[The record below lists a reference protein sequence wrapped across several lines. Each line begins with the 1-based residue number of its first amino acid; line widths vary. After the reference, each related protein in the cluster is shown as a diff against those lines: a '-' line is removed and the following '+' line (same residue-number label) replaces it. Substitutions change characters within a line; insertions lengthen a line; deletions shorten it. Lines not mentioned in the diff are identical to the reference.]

1 MLSIFGNKR
10 VTYSLYFLILL
21 IASKLIYLFLES
33 GYNFDVLNVV
43 SDYTINQN
51 SLEKIE
57 TKGHVLSSIGL
68 SLLLLPFAYL
78 LLKSRIQNEITI
90 FTTSMI
96 IFIILSFIF
105 YNLLTFAMNKIIEK
119 NSDKRYESYYTGLLK
134 YGILSERFGYEKFI
148 DKNIDFKNDITS
160 TVLISNIFL
169 LSFVDKD
176 VVNKVREQGKDA
188 IVDLYIE
195 KFLVEQ
201 YEKDKIEFFSKAED
215 IEQAWNK
222 YNSGKEK
229 INNEFRKFTK
239 KEDIEN
245 DYIKFTKK
253 INKKFDDYLNAKIQ
267 FINKRESEYSK
278 INNYYVDLNKY
289 FQNRGNTVAER
300 RYKEYMQKH
309 FKKFIDP
316 VRWCSKNLCPT
327 KNKIKTVIEEE
338 LNLEWNNRIKL
349 PLTLKSQKEFLK
361 HAKIKNEVIKELRN
375 NGLDVENN
383 FDYSQA
389 HFYKAYNKKVNEKQD
404 KALDT
409 FKKEFENKSGIKNI
423 PENLN
428 RLAFVKLFE
437 KDFIKKFDSIKYGKV
452 AINLITTG
460 ELNRFYNDLYRPLYF
475 DMYFKDIFYERE
487 DFETN
492 KLAQERGDHFIKML
506 YIPPFALF
514 MSLLAGILN
523 LLSVI
528 VMILFLPFFKKDNL
542 ALNTSKLS
550 LKILLLFGTL
560 YFIYSKGN
568 ENAYINSHEALKLI
582 DFNEYPKLEYYIKSL
597 NTIILLED
605 INKNLNKKN

>member
-1 MLSIFGNKR
+1 MLLIFRNKK
-10 VTYSLYFLILL
+10 VTYALYFLIL
-21 IASKLIYLFLES
+21 IIVSKIIYLFLES
-33 GYNFDVLNVV
+33 AYNYDVLNVV
-43 SDYTINQN
+43 SDYKINQN

-57 TKGHVLSSIGL
+57 TKGHILSSIGL
-68 SLLLLPFAYL
+68 SLLLLPFVYL
-78 LLKSRIQNEITI
+78 LLKSKIQNEITI
-90 FTTSMI
+90 FTASVAVFT
-96 IFIILSFIF
+96 ILIFIF

-119 NSDKRYESYYTGLLK
+119 NSDKRYEAYYTGLLK
-134 YGILSERFGYEKFI
+134 YGILSEKFGYEKFI
-148 DKNIDFKNDITS
+148 QKNIDIKNDITS

-215 IEQAWNK
+215 IEQAWKK
-222 YNSGKEK
+222 YNGGKEK
-229 INNEFRKFTK
+229 INNEFKKFTK
-239 KEDIEN
+239 KVNIES
-245 DYIKFTKK
+245 DYLKFRDKM
-253 INKKFDDYLNAKIQ
+253 NKKYFDYSNSKIDFIKKRDY
-267 FINKRESEYSK
+267 EYSK
-278 INNYYVDLNKY
+278 INNYYNDLNKY
-289 FQNRGNTVAER
+289 FKNKGNSIAEK
-300 RYKEYMQKH
+300 RYKQSMENNFQ
-309 FKKFIDP
+309 KFIEP
-316 VRWCSKNLCPT
+316 SRWCEKNVCPSKS
-327 KNKIKTVIEEE
+327 KIKMVIEEE
-338 LNLEWNNRIKL
+338 LNLKWNNQINL
-349 PLTLKSQKEFLK
+349 PLNLKNQKEFLTHPK
-361 HAKIKNEVIKELRN
+361 VKNEVIKELKKN
-375 NGLDVENN
+375 DLNVDNN
-383 FDYSQA
+383 FNYSSA
-389 HFYKAYNKKVNEKQD
+389 HFYKAYDGKINEEQE
-404 KALDT
+404 KALKT
-409 FKKEFENKSGIKNI
+409 FKKEFENKSGIKDI
-423 PENLN
+423 SEDLN
-428 RLAFVKLFE
+428 RAAFVKLFE

-452 AINLITTG
+452 AISLITTG

-487 DFETN
+487 DFQTN
-492 KLAQERGDHFIKML
+492 KLAQERGDNFIKML

-568 ENAYINSHEALKLI
+568 ENAYINSHEALRLI

-605 INKNLNKKN
+605 INKNLNSKN